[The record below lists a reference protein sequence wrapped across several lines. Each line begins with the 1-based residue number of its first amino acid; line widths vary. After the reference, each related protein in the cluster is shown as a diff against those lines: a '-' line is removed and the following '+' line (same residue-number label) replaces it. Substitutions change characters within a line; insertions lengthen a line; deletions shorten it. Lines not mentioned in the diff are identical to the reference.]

1 MLSNSKR
8 VVILLIFTV
17 VYVLTPS
24 FINTTYNQS
33 LSEKPVVLL
42 VGDFSSEDGF
52 GSMLEIGIK
61 CAAKQ
66 AGGSELRLEY
76 HNVNVAESS
85 DEKPSNPNITL
96 SRVEE
101 ANLKRELTVEV
112 ATNNVVA
119 IVAANTSQTAPLVLE
134 FGRAFNIPVL
144 LAVATND
151 SILQGYEQIAFRLPA
166 QDTKQAEV
174 IKNWTVQQNGRIG
187 LVYDLSR
194 YGIGLRDSLLKQIGP
209 NNLVSF
215 SMSTT
220 TDLAGILKYGT
231 DAGVKAWVVV
241 GYRYQA
247 VEFYSKK
254 VALNVPGQVL
264 FSDGAYGMWLSK
276 LSGVKNTDRVYLSFP
291 TTNGNNTTC
300 SDEAGNPFELKGYAD
315 FGFDSHRLITA
326 AINRLVAEGK
336 NQKYE
341 LAGAL
346 RGVAAAL
353 NANTPTGQQYQ
364 FTLAG
369 ENERALFYVTEVS
382 NGYAP

>member
-24 FINTTYNQS
+24 FINTTYNKS

-61 CAAKQ
+61 CATKQ

-300 SDEAGNPFELKGYAD
+300 SDEAGKPFELKGYAD

-346 RGVAAAL
+346 RGVAPAL